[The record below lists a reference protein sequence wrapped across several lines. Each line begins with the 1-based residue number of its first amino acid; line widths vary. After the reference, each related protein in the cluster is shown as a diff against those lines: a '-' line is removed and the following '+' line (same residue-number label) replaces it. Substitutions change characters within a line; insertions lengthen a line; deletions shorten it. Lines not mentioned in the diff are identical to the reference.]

1 MKLIDR
7 ISLNRA
13 VSLIL
18 GFIIS
23 MIKIFAPNK
32 IEDNN
37 PSPKPL
43 RRKRLRKDE

>member
-13 VSLIL
+13 ISLVL
-18 GFIIS
+18 GFILS
-23 MIKIFAPNK
+23 VIKIFAPNQT
-32 IEDNN
+32 EDNI
-37 PSPKPL
+37 PSPKPI

>member
-13 VSLIL
+13 ISLVL
-18 GFIIS
+18 GFILS
-23 MIKIFAPNK
+23 VIKIFAPNK
-32 IEDNN
+32 TEDST
-37 PSPKPL
+37 PSPKPI

>member
-13 VSLIL
+13 ISLVL
-18 GFIIS
+18 GFILS
-23 MIKIFAPNK
+23 VIKLFAPSK
-32 IEDNN
+32 VEDNN
-37 PSPKPL
+37 PSPKPT